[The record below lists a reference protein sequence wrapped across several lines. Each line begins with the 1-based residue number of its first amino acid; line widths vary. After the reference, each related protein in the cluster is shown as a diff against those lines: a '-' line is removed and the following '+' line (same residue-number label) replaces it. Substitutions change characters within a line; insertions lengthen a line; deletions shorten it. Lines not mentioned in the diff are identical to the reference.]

1 MQRHT
6 RRTCVALG
14 IVGLLLLGL
23 GMAGSALAQLPSG
36 PAGPPPRGES
46 VLTPEDRA
54 AMAQI
59 FWHRMQERL
68 GLKDEQVVE
77 IRSLLDAQRTAA
89 RVDMQNLM
97 AARKQLRSLL
107 EQPTVDQAAL
117 QTAATQV
124 KDLQAK
130 LFDVRLQTQLAL
142 RAKLTPEQWQQW
154 QALRHGMARSWMRRG
169 PGFGSGPM

>member
-1 MQRHT
+1 
-6 RRTCVALG
+6 
-14 IVGLLLLGL
+14 
-23 GMAGSALAQLPSG
+23 
-36 PAGPPPRGES
+36 
-46 VLTPEDRA
+46 
-54 AMAQI
+54 MAQI

-68 GLKDEQVVE
+68 GLKDEQVTEV
-77 IRSLLDAQRTAA
+77 RSLLDAQRTAA
-89 RVDMQNLM
+89 RADMQNLM

-117 QTAATQV
+117 QTAATKI

-130 LFDVRLQTQLAL
+130 VFDARLQTQLAL

-154 QALRHGMARSWMRRG
+154 HSLRQGMARPWMRRG